1 MTVDADV
8 AERLIPLEGGVNFRD
23 MGGYPAADGR
33 RVKWRSLYRS
43 GTMGRLTPGD
53 YDILADR
60 GIRTII
66 DLRTGVEQ
74 QDDPNLWAV
83 QAGIGYWSRDH
94 DETFGNLH
102 EMAGQGIATA
112 EEAHEIMMAGY
123 RHLPVQHG
131 PAYAEMFRRIA
142 AGLVPIVINC
152 TAGKDRTGAGAALVL
167 AALGVP
173 RETIAADFHMTER
186 AVDLRKA
193 LAGRPRSRHAD
204 RYLTLAEP
212 VMRALGRAHPDYIRA
227 MLEGLD
233 AQWGGIEGYVEY
245 LGLTHD
251 DLQAI
256 RNELLD

>member
-1 MTVDADV
+1 MDADV

-33 RVKWRSLYRS
+33 TVRWGKLYRS

-53 YDILADR
+53 YDILAER

-66 DLRTGVEQ
+66 DLRTGIEQ
-74 QDDPNLWAV
+74 EDDPNQWAV
-83 QAGIGYWSRDH
+83 DAGIGYWSRDH

-112 EEAHEIMMAGY
+112 EEAHAIMLAGY

-142 AGLVPIVINC
+142 AGQVPIVINC

-173 RETIAADFHMTER
+173 RDVIAGDFAMTER
-186 AVDLRKA
+186 SVDLTKA
-193 LAGRPRSRHAD
+193 LAGRKKSRHAD
-204 RYLTLAEP
+204 RYLELAEP
-212 VMRALGRAHPDYIRA
+212 VKRALGRAHPDYIVA
-227 MLEGLD
+227 LLD
-233 AQWGGIEGYVEY
+233 VIDSDFGGIEGYLTN
-245 LGLTHD
+245 LGLD
-251 DLQAI
+251 AGDLTAI
-256 RNELLD
+256 RAELLQ

>member
-1 MTVDADV
+1 MDADV
-8 AERLIPLEGGVNFRD
+8 AERLVPLEGGVNFRD
-23 MGGYPAADGR
+23 MGGYPTQDGR
-33 RVKWRSLYRS
+33 RVRWRRLYRS

-53 YDILADR
+53 YDILAER

-74 QDDPNLWAV
+74 QDDPNLWASH
-83 QAGIGYWSRDH
+83 AGIGYWSRDH

-123 RHLPVQHG
+123 RHLPTQHA

-142 AGLVPIVINC
+142 AGEVPIVINC

-167 AALGVP
+167 AALGVA
-173 RETIAADFHMTER
+173 RETIAADFNMTER
-186 AVDLRKA
+186 SVDLAKA
-193 LAGRPRSRHAD
+193 LAGRPKSRHAD
-204 RYLTLAEP
+204 RYMTLAEP

-227 MLEGLD
+227 MLDALD
-233 AQWGGIEGYVEY
+233 ERHGGIEGYLAE
-245 LGLTHD
+245 LGLGEPE
-251 DLQAI
+251 LAAI
-256 RNELLD
+256 RAELTE